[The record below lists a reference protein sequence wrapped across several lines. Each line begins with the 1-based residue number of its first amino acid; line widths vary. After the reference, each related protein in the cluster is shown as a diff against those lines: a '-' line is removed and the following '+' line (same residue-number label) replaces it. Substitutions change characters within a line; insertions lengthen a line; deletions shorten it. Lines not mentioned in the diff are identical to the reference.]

1 MVNIRFDPGGI
12 DPVGLHPYPKDG
24 GMYKFIEPPFCI
36 KGNPLR
42 QPNIRLDNKKLAL
55 PVRSWSKITSLVSL
69 PVYFTVTVELN
80 MGAGPVPCA
89 LIT

>member
-12 DPVGLHPYPKDG
+12 DPVAEHPYPNDG
-24 GMYKFIEPPFCI
+24 GRYKVIDPPFCI
-36 KGNPLR
+36 KGNPLL
-42 QPNIRLDNKKLAL
+42 QPKIRLDKINLAL

-69 PVYFTVTVELN
+69 PVYFTVMVELN